1 MSDATP
7 LLSRALLFNQTSPS
21 SDVCEPGP
29 TNSTLPLKTLAA
41 TRVSLI
47 GGSLFSVEGSILLA
61 LVEAQ
66 EDVDSV
72 ETRFRRHVARK
83 CPITPSD
90 PSTIHSRAHEMHM
103 AFTLTQKRRAR
114 DKTAKRYNKF
124 VAAAENVWP
133 KSTGSIAT
141 LVRRTLAWTGIIGSI
156 PSRFVLPRQTSPA
169 CDVPPFMNKD
179 APPSH
184 SRPDD
189 APLLWPPE
197 SPAIALII
205 PEGSASEPKAPRV
218 SSDQVASE
226 SPVVLEIPDSD
237 TAAETG
243 WGVESA
249 ANVMQSLS
257 QMSIR
262 TMWPP
267 TTTSIP
273 SARDALRNGLPPFT
287 VLWGDWPQD
296 HPLAAGQGAGQALG
310 HSDGPAPHDADE
322 ED

>member
-7 LLSRALLFNQTSPS
+7 LLPRALLFNQTSPS
-21 SDVCEPGP
+21 DVCEPGP
-29 TNSTLPLKTLAA
+29 PNSTLPLKTLAA

-47 GGSLFSVEGSILLA
+47 GGSLFSVEGSILPA

-72 ETRFRRHVARK
+72 ETRFRRHVAGK
-83 CPITPSD
+83 SPITPSH
-90 PSTIHSRAHEMHM
+90 PSMIHARAQQMHM
-103 AFTLTQKRRAR
+103 AFTCTQKRRAR
-114 DKTAKRYNKF
+114 DKRYNRL
-124 VAAAENVWP
+124 VNAAENVWP
-133 KSTGSIAT
+133 RNAGSIGA
-141 LVRRTLAWTGIIGSI
+141 L
-156 PSRFVLPRQTSPA
+156 
-169 CDVPPFMNKD
+169 
-179 APPSH
+179 
-184 SRPDD
+184 
-189 APLLWPPE
+189 PPE
-197 SPAIALII
+197 SPAIALTI

-218 SSDQVASE
+218 SSDQAASE
-226 SPVVLEIPDSD
+226 SPVVLEILDSD
-237 TAAETG
+237 TTAETG
-243 WGVESA
+243 WDVESA

-273 SARDALRNGLPPFT
+273 STRDALRNCLPPFT